1 MLDQPAAVTADS
13 GARKPG
19 LHWGVLAF
27 IGGYHVAL
35 IVLLPVYLWHSTPS
49 PGLLGLTFGLWCAT
63 LMAITTGY
71 HRFYSH
77 KTYRAARIME
87 LPLLFFATVA
97 IQGSALKWAFDHRLH
112 HKHVDGEK
120 DPYGTSKGFWHSH
133 VLWMFEHQEPIEE
146 RVVRDLMANPL
157 VMFQHRHYG
166 LLATLANVLVVLV
179 VALLTRDFLGA
190 VVFGFLVR
198 LFMAHHSTWF
208 INSLA
213 HIWGSKPYSS
223 EHSAVNNFILAHL
236 TFGEGYHNYHH
247 TFSGDY
253 RNGVRWYQFDPPKY
267 LIWLMSKV
275 GLASDLQ
282 RVNRVAI
289 EKKLVAADRK
299 LMLEHLDEFD
309 HPRLQAIV
317 ESMESTYESLTDKLS
332 QMKTDLDRYA
342 VLKRDRA
349 REEIRIKK
357 AQIRELRRSIRVDMK
372 EWQRMCNEVI
382 RLKPAVVDA

>member
-1 MLDQPAAVTADS
+1 MQDPKTVRA
-13 GARKPG
+13 GARKTDI
-19 LHWGVLAF
+19 HWGTLLF
-27 IGGYHVAL
+27 IAGYHLAL
-35 IVLLPVYLWHSTPS
+35 FVMLPAYLWLQKRTL
-49 PGLLGLTFGLWCAT
+49 GLLALTVGLWAAT

-77 KTYRAARIME
+77 KTYRASRIME
-87 LPLLFFATVA
+87 VPLLFFATVA
-97 IQGSALKWAFDHRLH
+97 IQGSALKWAYDHRLH

-133 VLWMFEHQEPIEE
+133 VLWMFEQQDPIEE
-146 RVVRDLMANPL
+146 RLVRDLIDNPL

-166 LLATLANVLVVLV
+166 LLATLANVLVVAV
-179 VALLTRDFLGA
+179 VAVLTQDLLGA
-190 VVFGFLVR
+190 VVFGFLLR
-198 LFMAHHSTWF
+198 LFLAHHSTWF

-289 EKKLVAADRK
+289 DKKLVAADRK
-299 LMLEHLDEFD
+299 LMLEHLREVD
-309 HPRLQAIV
+309 HPRLQAIIDA
-317 ESMESTYESLTDKLS
+317 MESNYESLTEKLS
-332 QMKTDLDRYA
+332 QMKTDLDGYA
-342 VLKRDRA
+342 VLKRERA
-349 REEIRIKK
+349 KEEIRIKK
-357 AQIRELRRSIRVDMK
+357 AQIRELRKSIRAEMRD
-372 EWQRMCNEVI
+372 WQRMCNEVI
-382 RLKPAVVDA
+382 RLKPARATA

>member
-1 MLDQPAAVTADS
+1 
-13 GARKPG
+13 
-19 LHWGVLAF
+19 
-27 IGGYHVAL
+27 
-35 IVLLPVYLWHSTPS
+35 
-49 PGLLGLTFGLWCAT
+49 
-63 LMAITTGY
+63 
-71 HRFYSH
+71 
-77 KTYRAARIME
+77 
-87 LPLLFFATVA
+87 VA

-133 VLWMFEHQEPIEE
+133 VLWMFEHQVPIED
-146 RVVRDLMANPL
+146 RVVRDLMDNPL

-166 LLATLANVLVVLV
+166 LLATVSNVLVVAA
-179 VALLTRDFLGA
+179 VALATQDVFGA
-190 VVFGFLVR
+190 LVFGFLVR
-198 LFMAHHSTWF
+198 LFLAHHSTWF

-267 LIWLMSKV
+267 LIWLMSKF
-275 GLASDLQ
+275 GLASDLK

-289 EKKLVAADRK
+289 EKKLVAADRR
-299 LMLEHLDEFD
+299 LMLEHLDNFD
-309 HPRLQAIV
+309 HPRLQAIIDA
-317 ESMESTYESLTDKLS
+317 MESSYDSLTEKLS

-342 VLKRDRA
+342 VLKKDRA
-349 REEIRIKK
+349 KEEIQAKK
-357 AQIRELRRSIRVDMK
+357 AQMRELRKSIRAEMK
-372 EWQRMCNEVI
+372 DWQRLCHEVI
-382 RLKPAVVDA
+382 RLKPVAV

>member
-1 MLDQPAAVTADS
+1 
-13 GARKPG
+13 
-19 LHWGVLAF
+19 
-27 IGGYHVAL
+27 
-35 IVLLPVYLWHSTPS
+35 
-49 PGLLGLTFGLWCAT
+49 
-63 LMAITTGY
+63 MAITTGY

>member
-1 MLDQPAAVTADS
+1 MPDLPDATAS
-13 GARKPG
+13 TEGRKPG
-19 LHWGVLAF
+19 LHWGVLLF
-27 IGGYHVAL
+27 IVGYHVAL
-35 IVLLPVYLWHSTPS
+35 LALLPVYLWSGS
-49 PGLLGLTFGLWCAT
+49 PGLGLVAITFGLWCAT

-77 KTYRAARIME
+77 KTYRASRVME
-87 LPLLFFATVA
+87 VPLLFFATVS

-133 VLWMFEHQEPIEE
+133 MLWMFEHQEPIQEK
-146 RVVRDLMANPL
+146 VVRDLMQNPL

-166 LLATLANVLVVLV
+166 LLATFSNILV
-179 VALLTRDFLGA
+179 VATIGLVTQDLFGA
-190 VVFGFLVR
+190 VVFGFLLR
-198 LFMAHHSTWF
+198 LFLAHHSTWF

-213 HIWGSKPYSS
+213 HIWGTKPYSS

-253 RNGVRWYQFDPPKY
+253 RNGIRWYQFDPPKY
-267 LIWLMSKV
+267 LIWLMSKLK
-275 GLASDLQ
+275 LASDLK

-289 EKKLVAADRK
+289 EKKLVAADRQ
-299 LMLEHLDEFD
+299 LMLEHLHMVG
-309 HPRLQAIV
+309 HPRIHAIIDSV
-317 ESMESTYESLTDKLS
+317 ETTYESLTDQLS
-332 QMKTDLDRYA
+332 RMKTDLDRYA
-342 VLKRDRA
+342 VLKRERA
-349 REEIRIKK
+349 SEEIQAKK
-357 AQIRELRRSIRVDMK
+357 AQIRELRRSIRADMK

-382 RLKPAVVDA
+382 RLKPAVVEA